1 MATTKEEQ
9 RIKNE
14 REIIN
19 AMQYAL
25 ERNIPYGIIWEAID
39 AFEYNRM
46 KARGAYEQ

>member
-1 MATTKEEQ
+1 MANTKEEQ

-14 REIIN
+14 REIKN

-39 AFEYNRM
+39 EFEYNRM
-46 KARGAYEQ
+46 EARN